1 MGQEEVVGG
10 IPGGGREVTADAG
23 GPEVSERGPREG
35 SLFGAAQGVDGRRR
49 RLAGV
54 GQPCQSLS
62 LLSNLFHL

>member
-1 MGQEEVVGG
+1 MFGG
-10 IPGGGREVTADAG
+10 VPGGSWEVTSEAG

-35 SLFGAAQGVDGRRR
+35 SLFAAAQGVDGRRR
-49 RLAGV
+49 RLVGV